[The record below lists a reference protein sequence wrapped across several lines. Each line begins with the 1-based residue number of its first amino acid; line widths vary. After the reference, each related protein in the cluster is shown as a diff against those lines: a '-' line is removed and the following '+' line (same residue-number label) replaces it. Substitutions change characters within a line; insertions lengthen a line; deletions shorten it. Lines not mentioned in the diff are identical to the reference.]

1 MILIKKIKLINY
13 ILVLCVISSCE
24 RTNTK
29 PPNILWITVEDIS
42 PNLGCY
48 GDNKAHTPTLDSLA
62 SKGFKYIN
70 AIANAPVCAPARN
83 SIITGMY
90 PSSLGTLDMRSS
102 SKPWM
107 KRAGWVP
114 DDVLMYPEVLRSKGY
129 YCTNNTKEDYNFDL
143 NREIWDDSGKQ
154 AHWKNRSQMDTPF
167 FSIFNLTMTHESC
180 INSKQKHEQYT
191 KELPDHLRV
200 DPNDIDVPPYYPDT
214 PMIRE
219 LLSRHYDNIA
229 TMDMVVGNL
238 LQDLEDAG
246 QSDNTIIFFYS
257 DHGTGLPR
265 HKRWLFDTG
274 VKVPLIVYIPEA
286 YKNLYPTDP
295 GNEINRLVSFIDLAP
310 TVLNLANAEI
320 PSTMQGNAF
329 LGKELN
335 PESEHVHIGRGRM
348 DERYDMQ
355 RGVRTRDYKYLRY
368 YEPSKPFIQF
378 MNTPESGPLM
388 TELRKA
394 EKAGKLSPEAKQL
407 VAPVKPK
414 ESLFDLNMD
423 PFEFNDLARNPDY
436 KDKLIE
442 LREVHNQWMEKVLDV
457 GLIPEA
463 IVRDWEKSKNKP
475 IYQILREDSKFY
487 NDLLVI
493 SSSDKEKVLLNGLN
507 NTNEAVRYRAAIGLY
522 NMDQKISDATISLL
536 EEKLI
541 EDEIINVSIGAARAL
556 LKNGFQ
562 TDRLIAK
569 LAEGLDADNEWT
581 RLQSALVIDDF
592 TFAVRN
598 LENKSKE
605 MIKNDA
611 NKYVVRVLNHA
622 LNIYNGTDN
631 KVR

>member
-1 MILIKKIKLINY
+1 LILIKKIKLIKY
-13 ILVLCVISSCE
+13 ILVLCVIFSCE
-24 RTNTK
+24 RNNTK

-62 SKGFKYIN
+62 SIGFKYIN

-114 DDVLMYPEVLRSKGY
+114 DGVLMYPEVLRSKGY

-154 AHWKNRSQMDTPF
+154 AHWKNRPQKDTPF

-191 KELPDHLRV
+191 KELPKHLRI
-200 DPNDIDVPPYYPDT
+200 DPQDIDVPPYYPDT
-214 PMIRE
+214 PVIRE
-219 LLSRHYDNIA
+219 LLSRHYDNIS
-229 TMDMVVGNL
+229 TMDMVVSNL

-246 QSDNTIIFFYS
+246 QSENTIIFFYS

-286 YKNLYPTDP
+286 YKHIYPSVP
-295 GNEINRLVSFIDLAP
+295 GSEINRLVSFIDLAP
-310 TVLNLANAEI
+310 TVLNLANADI
-320 PSTMQGNAF
+320 PSTMQGKAF

-335 PESEHVHIGRGRM
+335 PESKYVHIARGRM

-355 RGVRTRDYKYLRY
+355 RGVRTKDYKYLRY

-378 MNTPESGPLM
+378 MNTPESSPLM

-394 EKAGKLSPEAKQL
+394 EKTGNLSTEAQQL
-407 VAPVKPK
+407 VTSEKPE
-414 ESLFDLNMD
+414 ESLFDLKKD
-423 PFEFNDLARNPDY
+423 PFELNDLAKDPDY
-436 KDKLIE
+436 QLKLSE
-442 LREVHNQWMEKVLDV
+442 LREVHNQWMLNILDV

-463 IVRDWEKSKNKP
+463 IIRDWEKSKNKP
-475 IYQILREDSKFY
+475 IYQILREDSSFY
-487 NDLLVI
+487 DDLLLI
-493 SSSDKEKVLLNGLN
+493 SSSNNEKFLQNGLSHP
-507 NTNEAVRYRAAIGLY
+507 NEAIRYQAAIGLH
-522 NMDQKISDATISLL
+522 NMKFRVTNETISLL
-536 EEKLI
+536 KKTLM
-541 EDEIINVSIGAARAL
+541 EDQVINVSIAAGRAL
-556 LKNGFQ
+556 LRFGIKTKNI
-562 TDRLIAK
+562 LKKI
-569 LAEGLDADNEWT
+569 AEGLAADNEWT
-581 RLQSALVIDDF
+581 RLQSALVADDF
-592 TFAVRN
+592 NYAISN
-598 LENKSKE
+598 LYSESKNL
-605 MIKNDA
+605 IKNDP

-622 LNIYNGTDN
+622 LNVLNGTDN

>member
-1 MILIKKIKLINY
+1 MILIKKIKLIKY
-13 ILVLCVISSCE
+13 ILVLCVIFSCE
-24 RTNTK
+24 RNNTK

-62 SKGFKYIN
+62 SIGFKYIN

-114 DDVLMYPEVLRSKGY
+114 DGVLMYPEVLRSKGY

-154 AHWKNRSQMDTPF
+154 AHWKNRPQKDTPF

-191 KELPDHLRV
+191 KELPKHLRI
-200 DPNDIDVPPYYPDT
+200 DPQDIDVPPYYPDT
-214 PMIRE
+214 PVIRE
-219 LLSRHYDNIA
+219 LLSRHYDNIS
-229 TMDMVVGNL
+229 TMDMVVSNL

-246 QSDNTIIFFYS
+246 QSENTIIFFYS

-286 YKNLYPTDP
+286 YKHIYPSVP
-295 GNEINRLVSFIDLAP
+295 GSEINRLVSFIDLAP
-310 TVLNLANAEI
+310 TVLNLANADI
-320 PSTMQGNAF
+320 PSTMQGKAF

-335 PESEHVHIGRGRM
+335 PESKYVHIARGRM

-355 RGVRTRDYKYLRY
+355 RGVRTKDYKYLRY

-378 MNTPESGPLM
+378 MNTPESSPLM

-394 EKAGKLSPEAKQL
+394 EKTGNLSTEAQQL
-407 VAPVKPK
+407 VTSEKPE
-414 ESLFDLNMD
+414 ESLFDLKKD
-423 PFEFNDLARNPDY
+423 PFELNDLAKDPDY
-436 KDKLIE
+436 QLKLSE
-442 LREVHNQWMEKVLDV
+442 LREVHNQWMLNILDV

-463 IVRDWEKSKNKP
+463 IIRDWEKSKNKP
-475 IYQILREDSKFY
+475 IYQILREDSSFY
-487 NDLLVI
+487 DDLLLI
-493 SSSDKEKVLLNGLN
+493 SSSNNEKFLQNGLSHP
-507 NTNEAVRYRAAIGLY
+507 NEAIRYQAAIGLH
-522 NMDQKISDATISLL
+522 NMKFRVTNETISLL
-536 EEKLI
+536 KKTLM
-541 EDEIINVSIGAARAL
+541 EDQVINVSIAAGRAL
-556 LKNGFQ
+556 LRFGIKTKNI
-562 TDRLIAK
+562 LKKI
-569 LAEGLDADNEWT
+569 AEGLAADNEWT
-581 RLQSALVIDDF
+581 RLQSALVADDF
-592 TFAVRN
+592 NYAISN
-598 LENKSKE
+598 LYSESKNL
-605 MIKNDA
+605 IKNDP

-622 LNIYNGTDN
+622 LNVLNGTDN